1 MSAYPSIKPVVF
13 RRFLGST
20 SESMRHLLVPAWAF
34 SIANQPGCEYGMG
47 GADEVL
53 VGISTSL
60 GIVDWVDVGRGLDV
74 SELVVGCSSL
84 AFFEQAATKDEA
96 PRARKSRREISDRG
110 NIAELR
116 AFPEL

>member
-1 MSAYPSIKPVVF
+1 
-13 RRFLGST
+13 
-20 SESMRHLLVPAWAF
+20 
-34 SIANQPGCEYGMG
+34 MG
-47 GADEVL
+47 GAIEVL

-60 GIVDWVDVGRGLDV
+60 GIVDWVEVGRGFDV

-84 AFFEQAATKDEA
+84 VVFEQAATNDEA
-96 PRARKSRREISDRG
+96 PRVRKSRREISERG